1 MRTTS
6 AIFPLGLA
14 LLGSVAATPSQAQS
28 PDAARTLFGKY
39 QSLER
44 SFDPAAADLYC
55 DTALIRNTRTYPDGQ
70 KRALEL
76 PAPKY
81 KELIRTAMPIA
92 KLKGDYSTYSAVAYA
107 PENGNVRI
115 TATRYSVLKQ
125 YASPLSLLVG
135 PCNGGAWAVL
145 EELSESRP

>member
-1 MRTTS
+1 MKTTS
-6 AIFPLGLA
+6 AIFPVGLA
-14 LLGSVAATPSQAQS
+14 LLVAMAVGPSQAQS

-70 KRALEL
+70 KRTLDL

-81 KELIRTAMPIA
+81 KELIRSAMPLA
-92 KLKGDYSTYSAVAYA
+92 KSRSDYNKYSGVAYA

-135 PCNGGAWAVL
+135 PCKGGAWGVL

>member
-1 MRTTS
+1 MKTTT
-6 AIFPLGLA
+6 ANLLLGLA
-14 LLGSVAATPSQAQS
+14 SLFTMAATPSQAQS
-28 PDAARTLFGKY
+28 TDPARTLFGKY

-55 DTALIRNTRTYPDGQ
+55 DSALIRNIRTYPDGQ
-70 KRALEL
+70 RRTLEL
-76 PAPKY
+76 PAPRY
-81 KELIRTAMPIA
+81 KELIRTAMPLA
-92 KLKGDYSTYSAVAYA
+92 RSRGDYNTYSGVAYA
-107 PENGNVRI
+107 PEKGNVRI

-135 PCNGGAWAVL
+135 PCNGGWAVL